1 LACERCQGKY
11 ALTYRPHEAFVTQRL
26 PTNITTPATFG
37 SRIQSGP
44 FSNNLKDHLSSIR
57 TNFQNFD
64 RTGTAVMPYI
74 AAWQENDKTIWYEYV
89 SRGLLALLGCTPKQ
103 AAEVFRESVL
113 ERHVYKEIDTET
125 QVDEDVLHKEA
136 LLNARRQL
144 RNEVKL
150 RGAVEAVYKVQ
161 GANGE
166 VVWLKDQATVNC
178 FDQDGIYLST
188 GVMTVVTKE
197 MEAEAAR
204 KRMEKILLKSKEKF
218 WYQAT
223 HDDLTGLY
231 NTRYLYR
238 MLEQLLEAAKNLQR
252 PLSLLFFDI
261 DNFKHVVDTHG
272 HLNASRVI
280 REIGA
285 TIRETVDEPAFGV
298 AYGGDEFV
306 VVMPGSDRDG
316 ATAMAERIR
325 EKMRQ
330 TNYLASRG
338 LALKIKASF
347 GVSSFP
353 EDALDTAGL
362 LGLADRAMFFIK
374 ASGKDGIADMAPDVS
389 GPEVDFDTP

>member
-1 LACERCQGKY
+1 MKK
-11 ALTYRPHEAFVTQRL
+11 L
-26 PTNITTPATFG
+26 PEKMESPTISGRHILN
-37 SRIQSGP
+37 GP
-44 FSNNLKDHLSSIR
+44 FSDALKDHLSALR
-57 TNFQNFD
+57 ADFQTFD
-64 RTGTAVMPYI
+64 NAGTSVMPYI
-74 AAWQENDKTIWYEYV
+74 AAWQAHDNTIWYEYV
-89 SRGLLALLGCTPKQ
+89 SRGLLALLDCTPDQ
-103 AAEVFRESVL
+103 AAGFFCDSVL
-113 ERHVYKEIDTET
+113 ERHVYKEINPEA

-136 LLNARRQL
+136 LLDARPQL
-144 RNEVKL
+144 RHEVTS

-161 GANGE
+161 GADGK
-166 VVWLKDQATVNC
+166 VIWLKDQATIQR
-178 FDQDGIYLST
+178 FDKDGIYLSP

-238 MLEQLLEAAKNLQR
+238 MLEQLIEAAKNLQR

-261 DNFKHVVDTHG
+261 DNFKRVVDTHG

-280 REIGA
+280 RELGA
-285 TIRETVDEPAFGV
+285 TIQETIDEPAFGV

-306 VVMPGSDRDG
+306 VVMPGSDREE
-316 ATAMAERIR
+316 ATALAERIR
-325 EKMRQ
+325 QKMRR
-330 TNYLASRG
+330 TNYLANRG

-353 EDALDTAGL
+353 DDALDVNGL

-374 ASGKDGIADMAPDVS
+374 ASGKDGIAEMAPDIS
-389 GPEVDFDTP
+389 DAEFGFDSK